1 MSNLHKHVVET
12 IVLWA
17 LNLQKPEGR
26 SRVNLKLLFG
36 DTTIARAVRDALHVR
51 NDDRC
56 AYVVRGSTDTDAVR
70 LRNERPAGLGP
81 GAGLIYIV
89 FWLPGQ
95 PGHERNFESLRDFR
109 SVTLAAMSIRS
120 RRAAAARVGWVATL
134 VLAAPPCVAKVP
146 LLRKA

>member
-1 MSNLHKHVVET
+1 DMSNLHKHVVET

-70 LRNERPAGLGP
+70 LRNERPAGRGP

-109 SVTLAAMSIRS
+109 SVTLAD
-120 RRAAAARVGWVATL
+120 
-134 VLAAPPCVAKVP
+134 VLAGADSFVLPEEKAIEEQCIAASQAWPQND
-146 LLRKA
+146 RKRA